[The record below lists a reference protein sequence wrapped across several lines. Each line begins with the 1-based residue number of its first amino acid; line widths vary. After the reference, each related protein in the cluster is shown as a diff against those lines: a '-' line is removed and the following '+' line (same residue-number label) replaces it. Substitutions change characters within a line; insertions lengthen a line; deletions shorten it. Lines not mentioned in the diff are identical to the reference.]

1 MKQYCRYKDNKIS
14 RLYRIWLSMRQR
26 CNYPKHKYYK
36 HYGGRGIKVCD
47 EWQNDYDAFAE
58 WATRNGYS
66 DTMSIDRIDNDK
78 GYSPDNCRWIYY
90 KDQPKNRRTNHRVV
104 INGKEMNVSDVSRL
118 YGIPTSTVCMRD
130 KRGFDI
136 LNGCRKRRVM
146 CVETGEVYE
155 SVSEASRTSGVY
167 RGGISACLNGKRGK
181 AGGYHWEAV
190 VI

>member
-66 DTMSIDRIDNDK
+66 DTMSIDRIDNNK

-104 INGKEMNVSDVSRL
+104 INGKEMNVSDASRL
-118 YGIPTSTVCMRD
+118 YGIPVSTICMRD

-155 SVSEASRTSGVY
+155 SVSEASRTAGVY
-167 RGGISACLNGKRGK
+167 RGGISACLNGKREK
-181 AGGYHWEAV
+181 AGGYHWKAV